1 MVEANLKTRGWSFEI
16 FTSLCSHLDI
26 DTEQPAVE
34 IQLDY
39 CPSNVFEDTIVCSSR
54 K

>member
-26 DTEQPAVE
+26 DTEQSAVE

-39 CPSNVFEDTIVCSSR
+39 CPSNVF
-54 K
+54 

>member
-26 DTEQPAVE
+26 DTLEQPAVE

-39 CPSNVFEDTIVCSSR
+39 CPSNVCGRYDCLFI
-54 K
+54 